1 MTTNEQAIEQTR
13 KWISNVVIGCNF
25 CPFAAREFQRN
36 SIRYTVPVNPETE
49 AVLHTI
55 LDECKHLDENPGIE
69 TTLVIVPDALED
81 FREYLDVYYL
91 AEEAMTEAG
100 YEGVYQL
107 ASFHPDYRFEGAP
120 TDDPANYTNRSPHP
134 VFHLLRED
142 SVEKALEYFKG
153 DPDEIPEK
161 NIEFAR
167 SKGLAFMK
175 MLLDSCL

>member
-69 TTLVIVPDALED
+69 TTLVIGCHA
-81 FREYLDVYYL
+81 
-91 AEEAMTEAG
+91 A
-100 YEGVYQL
+100 
-107 ASFHPDYRFEGAP
+107 
-120 TDDPANYTNRSPHP
+120 
-134 VFHLLRED
+134 
-142 SVEKALEYFKG
+142 
-153 DPDEIPEK
+153 I
-161 NIEFAR
+161 
-167 SKGLAFMK
+167 
-175 MLLDSCL
+175 